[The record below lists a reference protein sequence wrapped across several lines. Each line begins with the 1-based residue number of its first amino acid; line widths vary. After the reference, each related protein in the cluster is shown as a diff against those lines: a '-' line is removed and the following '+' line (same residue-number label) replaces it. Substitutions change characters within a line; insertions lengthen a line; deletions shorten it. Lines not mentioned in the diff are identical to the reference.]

1 MYVIHNKPEESSLSV
16 VLLTLPARI
25 FLLISSLSRVETL
38 GVYGVLIGMKE
49 VGLMTELVSATQL
62 VYFFGFNMATLKV
75 DYVDVFYGSGS
86 LASVCEF

>member
-38 GVYGVLIGMKE
+38 GVYGVLAGMKE
-49 VGLMTELVSATQL
+49 VGLMTALDSDTQS
-62 VYFFGFNMATLKV
+62 VYFFGFNIATLKV
-75 DYVDVFYGSGS
+75 DCVEVFYGSGS
-86 LASVCEF
+86 LATVYEV